1 MSRPIRAVLAV
12 DEGLDS
18 DDLVALFGG
27 DETLRLAQ
35 VTRLDDAPR
44 VLAETQADLLVVAA
58 QGYSDRALFL
68 VDRAVKADPDRPVLV
83 LSHASPNGFVRRV
96 FEVGGEDILMLPQS
110 PQQLQFAVQKALARR
125 KGGAAAQGADLG
137 RLIAVLGPKG
147 GTGKT
152 LTSANLAVA
161 LAQRG
166 MRTAIVDL
174 DLQFG
179 DVGLC
184 MGLPPDLTMYDLALA
199 GGTID
204 VEKLDAYLVDA
215 SLRRPRAAGAEPS
228 RPGRHDLVSRLLQD
242 VYGALRSNY
251 YIVIDT
257 PPGFTPEVI
266 ASIDASTDL
275 VMVGMLDSL
284 SLKNTKLGLETLE
297 LMGYDRDQIR
307 LVLNRAHSRVGISP
321 SDVVAVLGRE
331 PDIFIPS
338 DREIPRAVNEGVP
351 IVLPIRS
358 PSPRP
363 RSASSPIST
372 SAPVA
377 NHCRDHLGRKRPQ
390 SSRASQERG
399 PRWNSTS
406 DCTSTATPDSGRA
419 GAGPFADLKN
429 QIHMRVIGELGP
441 QLSDVDRPG
450 GAARARRR
458 RHRAHLADE
467 VGISRDDRERL
478 TGEITDDILGYG
490 PFERL
495 LADDTITEIMVN
507 GPDEIWIERQ
517 GRLYETTVRFNDD
530 SHLRRIINKIVAQVG
545 RRIDEASPMVDAR
558 LPDGTRVNAIIPP
571 LSLSGPLLTIR
582 KFSQKR
588 LCWTTC
594 SPRHA
599 VAEAARLPA
608 ALRPGRAQH
617 HHLAA
622 APAPARRRC

>member
-137 RLIAVLGPKG
+137 RLIVVLGPKG

-204 VEKLDAYLVDA
+204 VEKLDAYLVMHPSGA
-215 SLRRPRAAGAEPS
+215 RALLAPNRPDQAGTIT
-228 RPGRHDLVSRLLQD
+228 VSMLQD
-242 VYGALRSNY
+242 VYGALRSEFD

-266 ASIDASTDL
+266 ATIDASTDL

-284 SLKNTKLGLETLE
+284 SLKNTKLGLETLD
-297 LMGYDRDQIR
+297 LMGYDSERIK
-307 LVLNRAHSRVGISP
+307 LVLNRAHSRVGISQ

-351 IVLPIRS
+351 IVLAHPESDASAAFRKLSDLYLGTVS
-358 PSPRP
+358 PTTVVT
-363 RSASSPIST
+363 T
-372 SAPVA
+372 SAE
-377 NHCRDHLGRKRPQ
+377 KRT
-390 SSRASQERG
+390 SVFSRLAG
-399 PRWNSTS
+399 K
-406 DCTSTATPDSGRA
+406 RA
-419 GAGPFADLKN
+419 
-429 QIHMRVIGELGP
+429 
-441 QLSDVDRPG
+441 
-450 GAARARRR
+450 
-458 RHRAHLADE
+458 
-467 VGISRDDRERL
+467 
-478 TGEITDDILGYG
+478 
-490 PFERL
+490 
-495 LADDTITEIMVN
+495 
-507 GPDEIWIERQ
+507 
-517 GRLYETTVRFNDD
+517 
-530 SHLRRIINKIVAQVG
+530 
-545 RRIDEASPMVDAR
+545 
-558 LPDGTRVNAIIPP
+558 
-571 LSLSGPLLTIR
+571 
-582 KFSQKR
+582 
-588 LCWTTC
+588 
-594 SPRHA
+594 
-599 VAEAARLPA
+599 
-608 ALRPGRAQH
+608 
-617 HHLAA
+617 
-622 APAPARRRC
+622 